1 MHRRN
6 RSCAA
11 VVIIS
16 ANLFAACAQ
25 EPSTPMAPAAQ
36 APFILPSAL
45 RPNGRYLVRFRDPL
59 APGARTQEQLTPG
72 SRVTRQHAGLGL
84 LTVEGLTASDARA
97 LAARPEIAD
106 VVPDATVQW
115 IPAPG
120 SVRAQQLSLAT
131 GYHRPPGT
139 DQSAAFYFPI
149 QWNMRQIRADRAWAR
164 TQGGRGRLVCILDTG
179 IDPNHIDLAGKVA
192 SGLAVSFAT
201 DPTFPGNA
209 DPLDYNG
216 HGTGIASYISSNGL
230 GMASV
235 APDASLCSAK
245 VLGVDGLG
253 SFGDIIT
260 GILWADEV
268 ADADV
273 INLSLGAYID
283 LRDPANVQLA
293 EILQLVVD
301 YVTRHGSVVVAA
313 AGNDAINLDTDPR
326 AFLVVPA
333 QLQNVVSVGAT
344 GPVDQADFDRLASYS
359 NFGGRT
365 GIDLVAPG
373 GDFVGITPI
382 DLVLAAC
389 SQYQVTLPFTCTGT
403 DYVLAAGTSEAAPHV
418 AGALAVIG
426 SARQWHRRPQ
436 ALTRCLEVG
445 ADRVGPHRVFGA
457 GRLNVLDAAQCDD
470 DHRR

>member
-1 MHRRN
+1 M
-6 RSCAA
+6 
-11 VVIIS
+11 
-16 ANLFAACAQ
+16 
-25 EPSTPMAPAAQ
+25 
-36 APFILPSAL
+36 
-45 RPNGRYLVRFRDPL
+45 
-59 APGARTQEQLTPG
+59 
-72 SRVTRQHAGLGL
+72 
-84 LTVEGLTASDARA
+84 
-97 LAARPEIAD
+97 
-106 VVPDATVQW
+106 
-115 IPAPG
+115 
-120 SVRAQQLSLAT
+120 
-131 GYHRPPGT
+131 
-139 DQSAAFYFPI
+139 
-149 QWNMRQIRADRAWAR
+149 
-164 TQGGRGRLVCILDTG
+164 
-179 IDPNHIDLAGKVA
+179 
-192 SGLAVSFAT
+192 
-201 DPTFPGNA
+201 
-209 DPLDYNG
+209 
-216 HGTGIASYISSNGL
+216 
-230 GMASV
+230 
-235 APDASLCSAK
+235 
-245 VLGVDGLG
+245 DGFG

-344 GPVDQADFDRLASYS
+344 GPVDQTDFDRLASYS

-373 GDFVGITPI
+373 GDFVGIAPI
-382 DLVLAAC
+382 DMVLAAC
-389 SQYQVTLPFTCTGT
+389 SEYQVTLPFTCTGT

-457 GRLNVLDAAQCDD
+457 GRLNVFDAARCDD